1 MGKMQG
7 FRDAMYVYMN
17 LRGRCLGQSLRGL
30 RIEVPNGVQK
40 WKPMGVCKAECQM
53 YDAEKYE
60 STMDRE
66 L

>member
-1 MGKMQG
+1 
-7 FRDAMYVYMN
+7 MYVYMN